1 MSNQVSNREIDD
13 SPPSP
18 KPTLAVIDVVAVIV
32 GIVVGV
38 GIFRAPSI
46 VAANVGNELEFMLIW
61 PLGGLVSLLGV
72 LCYAE
77 LATAYPHAGGE

>member
-1 MSNQVSNREIDD
+1 MSNQVSDHEIGD
-13 SPPSP
+13 SPASP

-46 VAANVGNELEFMLIW
+46 VAANVGSELGFMLIW
-61 PLGGLVSLLGV
+61 PLGGLVSLLGA
-72 LCYAE
+72 LCM
-77 LATAYPHAGGE
+77 PS